1 MSVRRILDLFGNVVF
16 VSEGKVILQN
26 SGVLLSV
33 LEVLKKHSS
42 TLFTY
47 LVDIIIFESNDGYLI
62 IVYVF
67 VSVDKSSRVE
77 VICPIGKEHPSII
90 EKFKSANWL
99 EREAADMFGVFF
111 SGHED
116 LRRLLTDYGFKGH
129 PLLKTFVEENVVTF
143 DEAKKILIFFE
154 IGGNGIFWVEEGSS
168 SVISGY
174 SNSFAVFRVNPA
186 ASITSP
192 TLTQTNYVC
201 YVSTF
206 CYMNIG

>member
-16 VSEGKVILQN
+16 VSAGQVILQN

-143 DEAKKILIFFE
+143 DEAKKS
-154 IGGNGIFWVEEGSS
+154 VEYKS
-168 SVISGY
+168 
-174 SNSFAVFRVNPA
+174 AVVGFR
-186 ASITSP
+186 
-192 TLTQTNYVC
+192 
-201 YVSTF
+201 
-206 CYMNIG
+206 